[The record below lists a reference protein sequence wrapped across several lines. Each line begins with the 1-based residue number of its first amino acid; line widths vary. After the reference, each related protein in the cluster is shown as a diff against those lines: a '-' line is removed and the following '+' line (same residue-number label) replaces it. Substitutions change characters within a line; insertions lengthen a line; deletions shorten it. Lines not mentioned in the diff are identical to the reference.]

1 MARKVKHK
9 LRAPVRDAKIRE
21 APTAPKARF
30 GHDLNLIS
38 AITAHSRSITKNLDG
53 SAKGLPT

>member
-30 GHDLNLIS
+30 GHDLIS